1 MFHRVRDRKGNDQG
15 LESLHHEPTLTM
27 ILVIMVVLVMTVIMA
42 KMMMAVIMV
51 LLVMTVIMAKMMMA

>member
-27 ILVIMVVLVMTVIMA
+27 ILVMTIMVVLVMMAIMA
-42 KMMMAVIMV
+42 KMMMA
-51 LLVMTVIMAKMMMA
+51 